1 MVQNITFKLG
11 LSYLINM
18 IITFMS
24 GGLFILYLKVA
35 LKPVYKT
42 FSKLVSMFILSI
54 KQNTSIENHKK
65 ITVLF

>member
-1 MVQNITFKLG
+1 
-11 LSYLINM
+11 M